1 MDNLPTLRVTM
12 PTLDFP
18 TRSLPPSITRGIWSE
33 KEHERFLDAMKR
45 FPSGPWRA
53 IAACVGTR
61 SIKQVQ
67 THAQKY
73 QQKIHR
79 RQRGLR
85 KQKKTCTRPDHRVD
99 IGAGGSIHRIS
110 GSGPMSASTGVSV
123 TTSIASL
130 VTTEQSSPR
139 SPADLI
145 RSPEGST
152 SDKSSSQ
159 NSMATCVSDIAQS
172 MELKRMLETLEPL
185 PFDPSASS
193 GYSSLFDDMRYNLE
207 LQETIQLL
215 LA

>member
-18 TRSLPPSITRGIWSE
+18 TRSIPPTITRGIWSE

-99 IGAGGSIHRIS
+99 LGTAGSIHRIS
-110 GSGPMSASTGVSV
+110 GSGPMSSSSGVTIATSTASSTMM
-123 TTSIASL
+123 A
-130 VTTEQSSPR
+130 QSSPR
-139 SPADLI
+139 SPAELI
-145 RSPEGST
+145 RTPLVST
-152 SDKSSSQ
+152 SDKSSTQ
-159 NSMATCVSDIAQS
+159 NSMANCESDIAQS
-172 MELKRMLETLEPL
+172 MELKRMLEALEPL

-193 GYSSLFDDMRYNLE
+193 GYPSLFDDMRYNLE